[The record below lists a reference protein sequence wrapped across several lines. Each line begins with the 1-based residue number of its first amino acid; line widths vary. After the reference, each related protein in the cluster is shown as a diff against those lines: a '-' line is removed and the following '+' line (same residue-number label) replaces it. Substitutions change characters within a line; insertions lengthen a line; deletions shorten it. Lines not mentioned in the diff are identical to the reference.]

1 MTILVT
7 GKQGQLARSL
17 ASANRKDL
25 VCVGRPDLD
34 FTIPGSLAAV
44 LDAAKPDAVINAAA
58 YTFVDKAESDAAAA
72 FAINRDGPAE
82 LARLCAA
89 RGIVLIHV
97 STDCVFDGE
106 KAGPYEPDDSP
117 APLGVYGQSKWEG
130 ELAVADACPQ
140 HLIVRVSWVFS
151 EYAGSFVRTILTLAH
166 TREEVTVVD
175 DQVGYPTY
183 CPDLAAGL
191 LKMADAA
198 LKPGFAGWGTYH
210 LAGLDE
216 MDRASMAEAVYA
228 ASRHAGGPS
237 AQVIAVATAEYPT
250 PAKRPLNARLAST
263 KALRTFGLR
272 LPDWNAGLQK
282 SVQVLVAGL
291 EDMSAAKP
299 GG

>member
-7 GKQGQLARSL
+7 GKKGQLARSL

-34 FTIPGSLAAV
+34 FTMPGTLAAV

-58 YTFVDKAESDAAAA
+58 YTFVDKAESDAVAA

-130 ELAVADACPQ
+130 ELAVAEACPR

-151 EYAGSFVRTILTLAH
+151 EYAHNFVRTMLTLAQ
-166 TREEVTVVD
+166 TRGEVTVVN

-191 LKMADAA
+191 LTMADAA
-198 LKPGFAGWGTYH
+198 AKASFDHWGTYH
-210 LAGLDE
+210 LAGTDE
-216 MDRASMAEAVYA
+216 TDRASMADAVFA
-228 ASRHAGGPS
+228 ASRAMGGPS
-237 AQVIAVATAEYPT
+237 AQVIGVATAKYPT
-250 PAKRPLNARLAST
+250 PARRPLNARLAST
-263 KALRTFGLR
+263 KAFRVFGLR
-272 LPDWNAGLQK
+272 LADWKAGLNK
-282 SVQVLVAGL
+282 SVRALVPEL
-291 EDMSAAKP
+291 AAKS
-299 GG
+299 GDNTKG

>member
-34 FTIPGSLAAV
+34 FTMPGSLAAV

-117 APLGVYGQSKWEG
+117 APVPYTHLTPPTHREGVIS
-130 ELAVADACPQ
+130 VD
-140 HLIVRVSWVFS
+140 VR
-151 EYAGSFVRTILTLAH
+151 
-166 TREEVTVVD
+166 
-175 DQVGYPTY
+175 
-183 CPDLAAGL
+183 
-191 LKMADAA
+191 A
-198 LKPGFAGWGTYH
+198 LKTQQQSNTIR
-210 LAGLDE
+210 
-216 MDRASMAEAVYA
+216 DR
-228 ASRHAGGPS
+228 
-237 AQVIAVATAEYPT
+237 
-250 PAKRPLNARLAST
+250 
-263 KALRTFGLR
+263 
-272 LPDWNAGLQK
+272 
-282 SVQVLVAGL
+282 
-291 EDMSAAKP
+291 
-299 GG
+299 